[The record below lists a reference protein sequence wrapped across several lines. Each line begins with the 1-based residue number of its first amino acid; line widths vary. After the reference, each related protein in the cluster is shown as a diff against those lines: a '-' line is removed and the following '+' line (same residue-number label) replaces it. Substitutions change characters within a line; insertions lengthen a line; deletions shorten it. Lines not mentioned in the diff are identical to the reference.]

1 MATKAAT
8 KLTNAMKNP
17 ADNKVATTAK
27 LMIATK
33 YRLICES
40 NVASSKLE
48 LATVGAGDNAFALGR
63 PVPSPER
70 STPDRFSAID
80 RLTRLARDGRRVLA
94 PRRTGAYRGKVST
107 GSLPYGETLSST
119 LFRESGP

>member
-48 LATVGAGDNAFALGR
+48 LATVGAGETMLSRWA
-63 PVPSPER
+63 
-70 STPDRFSAID
+70 DRFL
-80 RLTRLARDGRRVLA
+80 RRNGRRPTASQRSIV
-94 PRRTGAYRGKVST
+94 
-107 GSLPYGETLSST
+107 
-119 LFRESGP
+119 